1 MGTAGGVTCWRCFN
15 YPFAALLSSFVVAP
29 QRVPQ
34 RRWHAFSEGADPLS
48 HLCPHLLA
56 SQGQVLDGLK
66 QALLS
71 GVTVAM
77 KIYFYVMAQA
87 LA

>member
-1 MGTAGGVTCWRCFN
+1 
-15 YPFAALLSSFVVAP
+15 
-29 QRVPQ
+29 
-34 RRWHAFSEGADPLS
+34 
-48 HLCPHLLA
+48 
-56 SQGQVLDGLK
+56 VLDGLK

>member
-1 MGTAGGVTCWRCFN
+1 MR
-15 YPFAALLSSFVVAP
+15 S
-29 QRVPQ
+29 QREQTPI
-34 RRWHAFSEGADPLS
+34 S